1 MPCNGCSALHGVN
14 PNLKERRKQKKKKQT
29 LILGDSIPKGIL
41 STSLQLLGNL
51 KKMQQNFSDME

>member
-14 PNLKERRKQKKKKQT
+14 PNLKERRKQTKKKQT

-51 KKMQQNFSDME
+51 KKMQQNVSDME

>member
-14 PNLKERRKQKKKKQT
+14 PNLKERRKQTTKKQT

-51 KKMQQNFSDME
+51 KKMQQNVSDME